1 MRTVTPSE
9 PTNILLVEDN
19 PGDATLIS
27 DAFDQVAD
35 DVRVHTV
42 SDGAE
47 AMSYLSD
54 HRETGSFPD
63 LLLLDLNVP
72 RVHGLDLLETLQE
85 ESELVTLPV
94 IVLTSSQNEDD
105 IAESYD
111 RHANAY
117 LTKPNSHDE
126 YVSLARAVDEFWVR
140 TAQLPSV
147 TAA

>member
-54 HRETGSFPD
+54 HCDTGPFPD

-72 RVHGLDLLETLQE
+72 RVHGFELLERLQE
-85 ESELVTLPV
+85 EADLTTLPV
-94 IVLTSSQNEDD
+94 IVLTCSEDESD

-111 RHANAY
+111 RRANAY